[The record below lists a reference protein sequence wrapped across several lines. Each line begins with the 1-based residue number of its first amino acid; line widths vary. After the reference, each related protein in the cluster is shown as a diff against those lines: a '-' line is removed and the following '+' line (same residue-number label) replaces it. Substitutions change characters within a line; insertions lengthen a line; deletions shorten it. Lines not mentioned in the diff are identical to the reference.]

1 MVAIMQNPKRA
12 FFEALLLAAAVFVV
26 GILLGVSFESSRL
39 NTIND
44 YYSNSEISLMD
55 SIALERL
62 AGTGVVNC
70 SEMIYSNVQLANKIY
85 EESYALE
92 KYEDSGKVTDNLK
105 LAHKKYDS
113 LRTLLWI
120 NAIISKEKCPSSFS
134 SVVYLYEYQ
143 PEELEIRAKEIV
155 WSRILSDLKQK
166 QGDRIILIPISVSSN
181 ISSLDSLTRSLNV
194 TKYPAVVINEKQVIY
209 EIESVNDL
217 EKYLK

>member
-1 MVAIMQNPKRA
+1 MVTLMQNPKRA
-12 FFEALLLAAAVFVV
+12 FLEALLLAAAVFVV

-39 NTIND
+39 DVIND

-55 SIALERL
+55 SIAIERL
-62 AGTGVVNC
+62 AGIGAVNC
-70 SEMIYSNVQLANKIY
+70 SEMLSSNVRLADKIY

-92 KYEDSGKVTDNLK
+92 KYEESGKITDNLK

-120 NAIISKEKCPSSFS
+120 NTIIAREKCPSSFS

-143 PEELEIRAKEIV
+143 PEKLEIRAMEIV

-166 QGDRIILIPISVSSN
+166 QGDKMILIPISVSSN
-181 ISSLDSLTRSLNV
+181 ISSLDSLARSLNV
-194 TKYPAVVINEKQVIY
+194 TKYPAVIINEKQVIY
-209 EIESVNDL
+209 KIESVSDL